1 MKIIFLDIDG
11 VLNDSEYF
19 KSNHEEVKQM
29 YRDRKYNSDNIELNV
44 LLEMMN
50 IDLKKVTILK
60 EVTDITGTKI
70 IITSS
75 IKKKK
80 HYQYIE
86 TKLIE
91 LGLPII
97 GITNDEIYDRG
108 TGIKHYLLEHE
119 VSEYVI
125 LDDSVFDDYD
135 EELLKHLV
143 RTDFFMGGLKEK
155 HKDILVRKLRKKH

>member
-75 IKKKK
+75 I
-80 HYQYIE
+80 
-86 TKLIE
+86 
-91 LGLPII
+91 
-97 GITNDEIYDRG
+97 N
-108 TGIKHYLLEHE
+108 
-119 VSEYVI
+119 
-125 LDDSVFDDYD
+125 
-135 EELLKHLV
+135 
-143 RTDFFMGGLKEK
+143 
-155 HKDILVRKLRKKH
+155 